1 MIPMLLVIAL
11 VIAIVVGCAGGL
23 VVGSLL
29 AGRTRDASLAR
40 EMRRLT
46 DEQRRAGEESRDA
59 AIQAAVHQMKELHG
73 ALLEGDRART
83 SAELDGKKALIDREL
98 TATREGITHQIEQV
112 GELVREFETDRERK
126 FGALSSELARQREGM
141 DKLRESTQGL
151 REALVSTKVRG
162 QWGERMAEDVL
173 RLAGFIEGVNYQRQ
187 RTLEGSGGRPDFTF
201 LMPNDLVLHMDVKF
215 PLDNFVRYIEAQSDV
230 EQRSAR
236 DHFVRDV
243 RDRVKE
249 LTGRGYLDAGDR
261 TVDCLLLFIPNE
273 QVYAFIQEQ
282 DAGILEDALRNKIV
296 LCSPL
301 TLYAVLAV
309 IRQSVDNFRLE
320 RTSNEILGLLGQFE
334 QQWRRYVDAMDAVQR
349 RFEGV
354 HKEYETLMGR
364 RHRALERPLDR
375 IAALRK
381 ANELTLVDDD
391 PPVALEA

>member
-1 MIPMLLVIAL
+1 MMPLW
-11 VIAIVVGCAGGL
+11 IVLAVVLGCAGGL
-23 VVGSLL
+23 VGGSLL

-46 DEQRRAGEESRDA
+46 EEQRRAGEEGRDA
-59 AIQAAVHQMKELHG
+59 AIQAAMNQMKELHG
-73 ALLEGDRART
+73 ALLEGERAR
-83 SAELDGKKALIDREL
+83 SVAELDGKKALIDQEL
-98 TATREGITHQIEQV
+98 HATRDGITSQIKQV
-112 GELVREFETDRERK
+112 DQLVRELESDRERK

-141 DKLRESTQGL
+141 DKLRESTQDL

-173 RLAGFIEGVNYQRQ
+173 HLAGFIEGVNYLRQ
-187 RTLEGSGGRPDFTF
+187 HTLEGSGGRPDFTF

-215 PLDNFVRYIEAQSDV
+215 PLDNFVRYIEADTDV

-236 DHFVRDV
+236 DSFVRDV

-249 LTGRGYLDAGDR
+249 LTNRGYLDAGDR

-282 DAGILEDALRNKIV
+282 DSEILEQALRNKIV

-320 RTSNEILGLLGQFE
+320 RTTDEILGLLGQFE
-334 QQWRRYVDAMDAVQR
+334 QQWRLYTESMDAVQR
-349 RFEGV
+349 RFDGV
-354 HKEYETLMGR
+354 HKEYEALMGR

-381 ANELTLVDDD
+381 SNELTLVEED

>member
-1 MIPMLLVIAL
+1 MILLVIGLAVGIL
-11 VIAIVVGCAGGL
+11 VGGTAGL
-23 VVGSLL
+23 VGGSLL
-29 AGRTRDASLAR
+29 TGRTRDAALAK

-46 DEQRRAGEESRDA
+46 EEQRRATEEGRDA
-59 AIQAAVHQMKELHG
+59 AIQAAVHQVKELHEVMI
-73 ALLEGDRART
+73 EGDRARST
-83 SAELDGKKALIDREL
+83 AELDGKKALIDQEMH
-98 TATREGITHQIEQV
+98 ATRDGITSQIKRV
-112 GELVREFETDRERK
+112 DELVRELESDRERK
-126 FGALSSELARQREGM
+126 FGALSSELSRQREGM
-141 DKLRESTQGL
+141 DKLRESTQDL

-173 RLAGFIEGVNYQRQ
+173 HLAGFIEGVNYQRQ
-187 RTLEGSGGRPDFTF
+187 RTLGSGGRPDFTF

-215 PLDNFVRYIEAQSDV
+215 PLDNFVRYIEANSEV
-230 EQRSAR
+230 EKRVAR
-236 DHFVRDV
+236 DSFVRDV
-243 RDRVKE
+243 RARVTE

-282 DAGILEDALRNKIV
+282 DADILEHALRNKIV

-320 RTSNEILGLLGQFE
+320 RTTSEILGLLGQFE
-334 QQWRRYVDAMDAVQR
+334 QQWRRYVESMESVQR
-349 RFEGV
+349 RFDGV
-354 HKEYETLMGR
+354 HKEYEALMGR

-375 IAALRK
+375 IAALRQSQ
-381 ANELTLVDDD
+381 ELSLVDDD

>member
-1 MIPMLLVIAL
+1 MMVVAVVVAVLL
-11 VIAIVVGCAGGL
+11 GGAGGL
-23 VVGSLL
+23 VGGSLL
-29 AGRTRDASLAR
+29 AGRTRDAALAR

-46 DEQRRAGEESRDA
+46 DEQRRSSEEGRDA

-73 ALLEGDRART
+73 AILEGDRART
-83 SAELDGKKALIDREL
+83 LAELDGKKALIDQEL
-98 TATREGITHQIEQV
+98 HATRDGLTGQIQRV
-112 GELVREFETDRERK
+112 DDLVRELESDRERK

-141 DKLRESTQGL
+141 DKLRDSTQSL

-173 RLAGFIEGVNYQRQ
+173 HLAGFIEGVNYQRQ
-187 RTLEGSGGRPDFTF
+187 RTLEGSSGRPDFTF

-215 PLDNFVRYIEAQSDV
+215 PLDNFVRYIEADSDV
-230 EQRSAR
+230 ERRSAR
-236 DHFVRDV
+236 DTFVRDV

-249 LTGRGYLDAGDR
+249 LTNRGYLDAGDR

-282 DAGILEDALRNKIV
+282 DAGILEDALRHKIV

-334 QQWRRYVDAMDAVQR
+334 QQWRRYVESMETVQR

-354 HKEYETLMGR
+354 HKEYEALMGR

-375 IAALRK
+375 IAALRQ
-381 ANELTLVDDD
+381 AHELTIVDDA

>member
-1 MIPMLLVIAL
+1 MMLL
-11 VIAIVVGCAGGL
+11 AIVVAVVIGCAGGL
-23 VVGSLL
+23 VGGSLL
-29 AGRTRDASLAR
+29 AGRTRDAALAR

-46 DEQRRAGEESRDA
+46 DEQRRSSEEGRDA
-59 AIQAAVHQMKELHG
+59 AIQAAVHQMRELHS

-83 SAELDGKKALIDREL
+83 AAELDGKKALIDQEL
-98 TATREGITHQIEQV
+98 HATRDGITGQIQRV
-112 GELVREFETDRERK
+112 DELVRELESDRERK

-141 DKLRESTQGL
+141 DKLRDSTQSL

-173 RLAGFIEGVNYQRQ
+173 HLAGFIEGVNYQRQ
-187 RTLEGSGGRPDFTF
+187 RTLEGASGRPDFTF

-215 PLDNFVRYIEAQSDV
+215 PLDNFVRYVEAVSDV
-230 EQRSAR
+230 ERRSAR
-236 DHFVRDV
+236 DTFVRDV

-249 LTGRGYLDAGDR
+249 LTNRGYLDAGDR

-282 DAGILEDALRNKIV
+282 DAGILEDALRHKIV

-334 QQWRRYVDAMDAVQR
+334 QQWRRYVESMDAVQR

-354 HKEYETLMGR
+354 HKEFETLMGR

-375 IAALRK
+375 IAALRQEH
-381 ANELTLVDDD
+381 ELSLVDDD

>member
-1 MIPMLLVIAL
+1 MMPLVI
-11 VIAIVVGCAGGL
+11 VIAVVLGCAGGL
-23 VVGSLL
+23 VGGSLL

-46 DEQRRAGEESRDA
+46 EEQRRAGDEGRDL
-59 AIQAAVHQMKELHG
+59 AIQAAVNQMKELHG
-73 ALLEGDRART
+73 ALLEGERAR
-83 SAELDGKKALIDREL
+83 SAAELDGKKALIDQEL
-98 TATREGITHQIEQV
+98 HATRDGITSQIKQV
-112 GELVREFETDRERK
+112 DQLVRELESDRERK

-141 DKLRESTQGL
+141 DKLRESTQDL

-173 RLAGFIEGVNYQRQ
+173 HLAGFIEGVNYLRQ

-215 PLDNFVRYIEAQSDV
+215 PLDNFVRYIEANSDV

-236 DHFVRDV
+236 DSFVRDV

-249 LTGRGYLDAGDR
+249 LTNRGYLDAGDR

-282 DAGILEDALRNKIV
+282 DSEILEHALRNKIV

-309 IRQSVDNFRLE
+309 IRQSVDTFRLE
-320 RTSNEILGLLGQFE
+320 RTPNEILGLLGQFE
-334 QQWRRYVDAMDAVQR
+334 QQWRLYTESMDAVQR
-349 RFEGV
+349 RFDGV
-354 HKEYETLMGR
+354 HKEYEALMGR

-381 ANELTLVDDD
+381 CNELSLVEED

>member
-1 MIPMLLVIAL
+1 MIFV
-11 VIAIVVGCAGGL
+11 AIVVAVVLGCAGGL
-23 VVGSLL
+23 VGGSLL
-29 AGRTRDASLAR
+29 AGRTRDAALAR

-46 DEQRRAGEESRDA
+46 DEQRRSGEEGRDA
-59 AIQAAVHQMKELHG
+59 AIRAAVHQMKEMHG
-73 ALLEGDRART
+73 AILEGDRQRT
-83 SAELDGKKALIDREL
+83 LAELDGKKALIDQEL
-98 TATREGITHQIEQV
+98 HATRDGLTGQIQRV
-112 GELVREFETDRERK
+112 DELVRELESDRERK

-141 DKLRESTQGL
+141 DKLRDSTQSL

-173 RLAGFIEGVNYQRQ
+173 HLAGFIEGVNYQRQ
-187 RTLEGSGGRPDFTF
+187 RTLEGSSGRPDFTF

-215 PLDNFVRYIEAQSDV
+215 PLDNFVRYVEAGSDV
-230 EQRSAR
+230 ERRAAR
-236 DHFVRDV
+236 DSFVRDV

-249 LTGRGYLDAGDR
+249 LTNRGYLDAGDR

-334 QQWRRYVDAMDAVQR
+334 QQWRRYVESMESVQR

-375 IAALRK
+375 IAALRQSH
-381 ANELTLVDDD
+381 ELTVVDDD

>member
-1 MIPMLLVIAL
+1 MMPLVI
-11 VIAIVVGCAGGL
+11 VIAVVLGCAGGL
-23 VVGSLL
+23 VGGSLL

-46 DEQRRAGEESRDA
+46 EEQRRAGDEGRDL
-59 AIQAAVHQMKELHG
+59 AIQAAVNQMKELHG
-73 ALLEGDRART
+73 ALLEGERAR
-83 SAELDGKKALIDREL
+83 SAAELDGKKALIDQEL
-98 TATREGITHQIEQV
+98 HATRDGITSQIKQV
-112 GELVREFETDRERK
+112 DQLVRELESDRERK

-141 DKLRESTQGL
+141 DKLRESTQDL

-173 RLAGFIEGVNYQRQ
+173 HLAGFIEGVNYLRQ

-215 PLDNFVRYIEAQSDV
+215 PLDNFVRYIEANSDV

-236 DHFVRDV
+236 DSFVRDV

-249 LTGRGYLDAGDR
+249 LTNRGYLDAGDR

-282 DAGILEDALRNKIV
+282 DSEILEHALRNKIV

-320 RTSNEILGLLGQFE
+320 RTTNEILGLLGQFE
-334 QQWRRYVDAMDAVQR
+334 QQWRLYTESMDAVQR
-349 RFEGV
+349 RFDGV
-354 HKEYETLMGR
+354 HKEYEALMGR

-381 ANELTLVDDD
+381 SHELSLVEED

>member
-1 MIPMLLVIAL
+1 MIPMLLVIAV
-11 VIAIVVGCAGGL
+11 VIGCAGGL
-23 VVGSLL
+23 VGGSLL

-46 DEQRRAGEESRDA
+46 DEQRRVGEEGRDA

-83 SAELDGKKALIDREL
+83 SAELEGKKALIDREL
-98 TATREGITHQIEQV
+98 TTTRDGITHQIEQV

-173 RLAGFIEGVNYQRQ
+173 RLAGFIEGVNYHRQ

-215 PLDNFVRYIEAQSDV
+215 PLDNFVRYTEAQSDV

-236 DHFVRDV
+236 DQFVRDV

-282 DAGILEDALRNKIV
+282 DSSICEDALRNKIV

-320 RTSNEILGLLGQFE
+320 RTTNEILGLLGQFD
-334 QQWRRYVDAMDAVQR
+334 QQWKRYVEQMDAVQR

-354 HKEYETLMGR
+354 HKEYEALMGR

-375 IAALRK
+375 IAALRQ
-381 ANELTLVDDD
+381 AHELSLVDEDA
-391 PPVALEA
+391 PVALEA